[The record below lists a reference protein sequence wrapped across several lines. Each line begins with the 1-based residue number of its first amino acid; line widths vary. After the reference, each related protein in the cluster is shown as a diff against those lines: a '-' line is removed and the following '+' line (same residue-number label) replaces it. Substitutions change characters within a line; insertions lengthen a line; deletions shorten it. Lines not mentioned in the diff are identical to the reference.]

1 MRLEQPKTAMILA
14 AGRGTRLGELGR
26 KKAKSLLELDG
37 KPLIQHHIEKLRG
50 AGFEKIVINVSHLA
64 KQIKEFLSSTE
75 DWKIELSFSEE
86 PEPLETAG
94 GIAFALDQINS
105 DIFPVI
111 NADVFTTF
119 EYEVFN
125 AVIRQLNDQKTLSS
139 FLYLVPN
146 PTHHPKGDFAL
157 DRDAVTLTGTDKK
170 TFSGLGI
177 YRRALFEN
185 LKRGNSYPLAPILH
199 TEIAAGRT
207 AGAQLKGFWSDVGT
221 LDRYRRA
228 EEFLSNQ

>member
-1 MRLEQPKTAMILA
+1 MILA
-14 AGRGTRLGELGR
+14 AGRGTRLGALGR

-64 KQIKEFLSSTE
+64 EQIKEFLSSTE

-94 GIAFALDQINS
+94 GIAFALDQIDS

-119 EYEVFN
+119 DYELLN
-125 AVIRQLNDQKTLSS
+125 TVIKQLDDQKTLSS
-139 FLYLVPN
+139 FLYLVSN
-146 PTHHPKGDFAL
+146 PTHHPNGDF
-157 DRDAVTLTGTDKK
+157 G
-170 TFSGLGI
+170 S
-177 YRRALFEN
+177 
-185 LKRGNSYPLAPILH
+185 
-199 TEIAAGRT
+199 
-207 AGAQLKGFWSDVGT
+207 
-221 LDRYRRA
+221 
-228 EEFLSNQ
+228 